1 MTRIRLAAASLAFLI
16 ASNAWADLRTYD
28 VPPQYQQ
35 EVFAALREVLNVPTT
50 EGGRVER
57 LPSGQIVVNAE
68 PEVLDQVELVLK
80 AIRERGV
87 AAAPRVALRYWG
99 VLGVGQSPAAKN
111 VGSPPP
117 AVLNDVLSE
126 LRRLQGEVA
135 FRVIGTAAITTN
147 SGQFGEVK
155 GTTLNVE
162 QTAYVQ
168 GDTLNANISM
178 QLSGPA
184 LPEVASGADNVTV
197 RTVGP
202 VAIRYGNL
210 RLTTMLKRGEF
221 VVLGENHVQAGG
233 IDGPV
238 FYIVHWEE

>member
-1 MTRIRLAAASLAFLI
+1 MTRIRLAAASLAFFI
-16 ASNAWADLRTYD
+16 ASSAWADLRTFD
-28 VPPQYQQ
+28 VDPQYQQ
-35 EVFAALREVLNVPTT
+35 EVYSALAQVLGGGPTQ
-50 EGGRVER
+50 GRVQV
-57 LPSGQIVVNAE
+57 LPSGQILVNAD
-68 PEVLDQVELVLK
+68 PATLQQVEQVLK
-80 AIRERGV
+80 AISAKRV

-99 VLGVGQSPAAKN
+99 VLGAGQTPAAKN

-117 AVLNDVLSE
+117 AILNDVLSE
-126 LRRLQGEVA
+126 LRRLHGDVA
-135 FRVIGTAAITTN
+135 FRVIGTAAVTTN
-147 SGQFGEVK
+147 SGQYGEVK
-155 GTTLNVE
+155 GTTLSIE

-178 QLSGPA
+178 QLLGPA
-184 LPEVASGADNVTV
+184 LTEVASGENVTV
-197 RTVGP
+197 RIVPPVGNVP
-202 VAIRYGNL
+202 YGNL